1 MILTDEHLA
10 LMRATVER
18 SRLQG
23 VVSGINIT
31 PDALEALLDRLQA
44 ERQLLKGYMAH
55 VIDTQASDFLYDSG
69 HCPTGRELTSDQRE
83 QLVKISS
90 ELD

>member
-1 MILTDEHLA
+1 MILTDQHIA
-10 LMRATVER
+10 QMRETVER
-18 SRLQG
+18 WRIEG
-23 VVSGINIT
+23 VISGINIT
-31 PDALEALLDRLQA
+31 PDALEALLDRLDS
-44 ERQLLKGYMAH
+44 ERELLKSYMAH